1 MNLLVI
7 PPVSH
12 FVYIPAAILLGMV
25 LGFALGRRGADDPGG
40 PRPLYDD
47 DLDDF

>member
-1 MNLLVI
+1 MNLLEI
-7 PPVSH
+7 PPASH

-25 LGFALGRRGADDPGG
+25 LGFARGRRSADDPAGA
-40 PRPLYDD
+40 RPLYDD